1 MLGIGT
7 GLLHLDVK
15 PFQPNDV
22 SSLEAHFSSN
32 YGLLLTGTANGEVR
46 RWSDISGNNYRLE
59 PTNTN
64 TRPNVT
70 TTAAGIVAGAPK
82 VQFTATGTADVL
94 ELLDSGGDPAA
105 ITLDTS
111 DAGYCVVVVY
121 TSANWDDGKIVIGN
135 TDNAD
140 NHILHKSGANAF
152 TLKAGGTAK
161 DFSLDTPSSLTDDNL
176 VSIMFNSNSSGD
188 TTLYVNN
195 IAQTDTESNSADFVI
210 SQVGAG
216 NDTGNMTGSIKQII
230 IYNKALSDAERN
242 LVYDYVY
249 EHITR

>member
-1 MLGIGT
+1 MLGIST

-15 PFQPNDV
+15 PFQPSDI
-22 SSLEAHFSSN
+22 SSLQAHFSCF
-32 YGLLLTGTANGEVR
+32 YGLRIDGTANGEVT
-46 RWSDISGNNYRLE
+46 RWDDISGNNYRLE
-59 PTNTN
+59 PTNSN

-70 TTAAGIVAGAPK
+70 TTAAGIVAGPPK

-105 ITLDTS
+105 ITLDR
-111 DAGYCVVVVY
+111 DQGGYCVLIVY

-161 DFSLDTPSSLTDDNL
+161 DFTLDTPSSLTDGNF
-176 VSIMFNSNSSGD
+176 VSVMFNVSSSGE

-195 IAQTDTESNSADFVI
+195 IAQSDTENNSADLVI

-230 IYNKALSDAERN
+230 IYDKLLSDDERN
-242 LVYDYVY
+242 LVYDYVF
-249 EHITR
+249 EHITK

>member
-1 MLGIGT
+1 MLGIST
-7 GLLHLDVK
+7 GLLHVDVK
-15 PFQPNDV
+15 PFQPNDI
-22 SSLEAHFSSN
+22 SDLQAHFSVN
-32 YGLLLTGTANGEVR
+32 YGLTLDGTANGEVT
-46 RWSDISGNNYRLE
+46 RWADISGNNYRLE
-59 PTNTN
+59 PTNSN

-70 TTAAGIVAGAPK
+70 TTAAGIVAGPPK

-105 ITLDTS
+105 ITLDR
-111 DAGYCVVVVY
+111 DQGGYCVLIVY

-161 DFSLDTPSSLTDDNL
+161 DFTLDTPGSLTDDDF
-176 VSIMFNSNSSGD
+176 VSVMFNVDSNGL
-188 TTLYVNN
+188 TTLYINN
-195 IAQTDTESNSADFVI
+195 TAQSDTETNTQDFAI

-216 NDTGNMTGSIKQII
+216 NDTGNMTGSIKQIL
-230 IYNKALSDAERN
+230 IYNKELSDAERN